1 MELEQL
7 RFFIEV
13 AEHGSFSRAAAVLG
27 VTQPFLS
34 RQVRRLEVELR
45 RNLFYRH
52 GRGIWLTEEGERFM
66 STARSVLHQLRL
78 ASVVTQAADDELTGR
93 FALGLT
99 PSLAHS
105 LTVPLVRAF
114 TARFPRARLSVM
126 EGLSR
131 GLHELLVAGRLDAAV
146 LHDQA
151 SSTVVQVE
159 PLSEQRLCLLAPRGE
174 WSAARTALPL
184 RELGGL
190 PLIFP
195 SAPHPLRSIVEA
207 QARSQGVALDI
218 VYDIDGV
225 EPLLELVQE
234 GFGHAVASAHV
245 VQSARWSATLVALP
259 ITEPELVT
267 RLSLATALHRPDTAL
282 HRLTLEIVREVFA
295 HTLGTRAEVR
305 AGKAP

>member
-1 MELEQL
+1 MVELEQL
-7 RFFIEV
+7 RFFIQV
-13 AEHGSFSRAAAVLG
+13 AEHGSFSRAAVVLG

-66 STARSVLHQLRL
+66 STARSVLHQLQL

-114 TARFPRARLSVM
+114 TARFPRARLSIV

-131 GLHELLVAGRLDAAV
+131 GLHEQLVAERLDAAV
-146 LHDQA
+146 LHDLA
-151 SSTVVQVE
+151 PSALVQVE
-159 PLSEQRLCLLAPRGE
+159 PLCDLRLCLLARRGE
-174 WSAARTALPL
+174 WSAARTGVAFSD
-184 RELGGL
+184 LGTL

-195 SAPHPLRSIVEA
+195 SAPHPLRSIVEE
-207 QARSQGVALDI
+207 QARRLGMDLDV

-225 EPLLELVQE
+225 ETLLELVQE
-234 GFGHAVASAHV
+234 GFGSAVASAHV
-245 VQSARWSATLVALP
+245 VQPVRWSSTLVALP
-259 ITEPELVT
+259 ITGPEMVT
-267 RLSLATALHRPDTAL
+267 TLSLATSPRRPVTAL
-282 HRLTLEIVREVFA
+282 HRMTLVLLREVLGR
-295 HTLGTRAEVR
+295 TLGL
-305 AGKAP
+305 P

>member
-7 RFFIEV
+7 RFFIQV
-13 AEHGSFSRAAAVLG
+13 AEHGSFSRAAVVLG

-66 STARSVLHQLRL
+66 ATARSVLHQLTL
-78 ASVVTQAADDELTGR
+78 AAVVTQGADDELTGR

-114 TARFPRARLSVM
+114 TARFPRARLSIV

-131 GLHELLVAGRLDAAV
+131 GLHGQLVAERLDAAV

-151 SSTVVQVE
+151 ASSLVQVE
-159 PLSEQRLCLLAPRGE
+159 PLCGQRLCLLARRGE
-174 WSAARTALPL
+174 WSAARPQLPFS
-184 RELGGL
+184 ELGGL

-195 SAPHPLRSIVEA
+195 STPHPLRAIVEE
-207 QARSQGVALDI
+207 QARRAGMELDV

-225 EPLLELVQE
+225 ETLLELVQE
-234 GFGHAVASAHV
+234 GFGCAVASAHV

-259 ITEPELVT
+259 ITEPEMVT
-267 RLSLATALHRPDTAL
+267 QLLLATSVRRPATAL
-282 HRLTLEIVREVFA
+282 HRLTLELLRQVLGR
-295 HTLGTRAEVR
+295 TLGM
-305 AGKAP
+305 G